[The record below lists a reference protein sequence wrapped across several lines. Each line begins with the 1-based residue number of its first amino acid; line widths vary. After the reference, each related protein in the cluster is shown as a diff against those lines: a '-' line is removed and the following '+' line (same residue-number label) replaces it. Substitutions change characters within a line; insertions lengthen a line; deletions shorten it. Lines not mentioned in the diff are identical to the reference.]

1 MTCVSWLWVTQ
12 SPMSSPASPPSCAWG
27 LPAALCKEGL
37 RGCCFETLCMPWL
50 STHVLLALLSETAV
64 TSGCLALEEQGA
76 EVAWL

>member
-1 MTCVSWLWVTQ
+1 MLW
-12 SPMSSPASPPSCAWG
+12 
-27 LPAALCKEGL
+27 
-37 RGCCFETLCMPWL
+37 F